1 MAATLKIGKKEFEI
15 SDKTEKKIDTFF
27 DKVYPVVIVGL
38 EAILVGYAIGYSGG
52 YKRGYA
58 IGTLGGAAIAYSDVI
73 EALKQLK

>member
-1 MAATLKIGKKEFEI
+1 MAATLTVGKKEFEI

-52 YKRGYA
+52 YKRGNA
-58 IGTLGGAAIAYSDVI
+58 IGTLSGAALAYSDVF
-73 EALKQLK
+73 ETLRQFK